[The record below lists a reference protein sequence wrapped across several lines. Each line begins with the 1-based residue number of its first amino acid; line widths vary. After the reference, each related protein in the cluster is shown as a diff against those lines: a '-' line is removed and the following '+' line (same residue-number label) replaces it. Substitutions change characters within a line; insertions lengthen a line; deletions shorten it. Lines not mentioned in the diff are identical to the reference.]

1 MIRLIAAASILLFI
15 GTTLILSELRPF
27 RHQTLAARVA
37 PYLPGGRGNVGRGL
51 LSLETFGQLLG
62 PLSEVVGSSAA
73 KIFGVSEELPRR
85 LRRVHSPL
93 DETEFRLRQVGW
105 AAGSAGFVI
114 VIAIALSLPVGL
126 AAAFV
131 VIAPLLAFLVL
142 EQQLAAESDQ
152 WKART
157 FQELPIIA
165 EQIAMLLGSGF
176 SLGAAL
182 QRVSERGTG
191 VVAQDLAVVMSR
203 VRQGTSETTALS
215 EWADTIDLEAVSR
228 LVSILSLNKE
238 AGDLGAMVAA
248 EARNVHTES
257 HRELLEAIEKKNQQV
272 WIPVTLAALI
282 PGVILMMIPFIS
294 ALAAFG

>member
-1 MIRLIAAASILLFI
+1 MIRLIAGAAILLFV

-27 RHQTLAARVA
+27 RHQTLTARVS
-37 PYLPGGRGNVGRGL
+37 PYLPGGRSNAHRGL
-51 LSLETFGQLLG
+51 LSLESFGQLLG
-62 PLSEVVGSSAA
+62 PLSEAVGASAA
-73 KIFGVSEELPRR
+73 KIFGVNEELPRR

-105 AAGSAGFVI
+105 ATGS
-114 VIAIALSLPVGL
+114 
-126 AAAFV
+126 AAFV
-131 VIAPLLAFLVL
+131 VLLGIALALPVGVVAMFSIISPLLAFLVL
-142 EQQLAAESDQ
+142 EQKLASESDR

-157 FQELPIIA
+157 FQELPMIS
-165 EQIAMLLGSGF
+165 EQIAMLLGSGY

-182 QRVSERGTG
+182 QRVSDRGTG
-191 VVAQDLAVVMSR
+191 VVAQDLGVVMSR
-203 VRQGTSETTALS
+203 VQQGTSEHAALQEWS
-215 EWADTIDLEAVSR
+215 ETIDIEAVSR

-238 AGDLGAMVAA
+238 AGDLGSMVAA
-248 EARNVHTES
+248 EARNVRTES

>member
-191 VVAQDLAVVMSR
+191 VVAQDLAVVISR

-248 EARNVHTES
+248 EARNVRTES

>member
-27 RHQTLAARVA
+27 RHQTLTARVA
-37 PYLPGGRGNVGRGL
+37 PYLPGGRGSVGRGL

-62 PLSEVVGSSAA
+62 PLSQVVGASAA
-73 KIFGVSEELPRR
+73 KIFGVNEELPRR
-85 LRRVHSPL
+85 LRRVHSSM

-105 AAGSAGFVI
+105 AAGSAAVVVVF
-114 VIAIALSLPVGL
+114 AIALSLPVGL

-131 VIAPLLAFLVL
+131 AIAPLLTFLVL
-142 EQQLAAESDQ
+142 EQQLATESDR

-157 FQELPIIA
+157 FQELPIIS

-203 VRQGTSETTALS
+203 VRQGTSETVALS

-248 EARNVHTES
+248 EARNVRTES